1 MPVIFQGLII
11 KYLAKK
17 NHSDFVEGCIKRGVG
32 VVGRG
37 VGIGCL
43 MGGKYLKEFRN
54 TTENFEYIYNICDGE
69 FLLIK
74 FFIVNGHIAQHLWVI
89 RFP

>member
-11 KYLAKK
+11 KYLAK
-17 NHSDFVEGCIKRGVG
+17 NHSDFVEGCIKRGRRG
-32 VVGRG
+32 GREG
-37 VGIGCL
+37 RRDRL
-43 MGGKYLKEFRN
+43 FNGGKYLKEFRN

>member
-1 MPVIFQGLII
+1 
-11 KYLAKK
+11 
-17 NHSDFVEGCIKRGVG
+17 

-43 MGGKYLKEFRN
+43 MGVKYLKEFRN
-54 TTENFEYIYNICDGE
+54 TTENFEYAYNICDGE

-89 RFP
+89 RLPYDLNGSLGLQNHGVYLTKLNILN